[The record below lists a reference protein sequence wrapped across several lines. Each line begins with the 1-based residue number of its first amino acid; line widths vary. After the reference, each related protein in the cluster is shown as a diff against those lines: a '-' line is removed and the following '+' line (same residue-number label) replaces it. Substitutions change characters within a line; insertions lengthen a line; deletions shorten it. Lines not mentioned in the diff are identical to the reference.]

1 MIAILFTG
9 KGKIVWNILKESPPL
24 IALVILAICIVVY
37 LGWRLFRGGVS
48 KEPLACIEKE
58 VVDSS
63 GLGKGERIDDKSQ
76 NLSFDE
82 KLRRLHALYQEG
94 ILTEEEYQQEKRKLL
109 DREK

>member
-1 MIAILFTG
+1 MAF
-9 KGKIVWNILKESPPL
+9 E
-24 IALVILAICIVVY
+24 
-37 LGWRLFRGGVS
+37 
-48 KEPLACIEKE
+48 E

-82 KLRRLHALYQEG
+82 RLGRLHALYQEG
-94 ILTEEEYQQEKRKLL
+94 ILTEEGYQQEKRKLL

>member
-1 MIAILFTG
+1 M
-9 KGKIVWNILKESPPL
+9 
-24 IALVILAICIVVY
+24 ILAICIVVY

-48 KEPLACIEKE
+48 KEPLAGIVNK

-94 ILTEEEYQQEKRKLL
+94 ILTEEEFQQEKRKLL